1 MRRGIGVSG
10 LVQKQAERAKYAEEG
25 NKMQAKENEELE
37 ILYEEFKKQLELFSN
52 ENYEEI
58 AKNAELREKLTILC
72 NKFDI
77 NILSKKNVFHSVI
90 GNFYLQLSVFVIEI
104 LNEQQIIEKNTLSDL
119 LTAKTKQSITNK
131 DIDQCLKSLKPLG
144 HLNVIIIENKEYLST
159 VQVEHTQLLT
169 RKSWTVTEIAIGLN
183 LSTLVAET
191 YFEELLRVGIGW
203 LDEVDH
209 RIYIGT

>member
-10 LVQKQAERAKYAEEG
+10 LIQKQAERAIYTEQG
-25 NKMQAKENEELE
+25 NKIQAKENEDLE
-37 ILYEEFKKQLELFSN
+37 ILYEDFKKQLESFSN
-52 ENYEEI
+52 ENFEEI
-58 AKNAELREKLTILC
+58 AKNAELREALTILC

-104 LNEQQIIEKNTLSDL
+104 LNEQQIIEKKSLSDL
-119 LTAKTKQSITNK
+119 LTIKTKQSITMK

-144 HLNVIIIENKEYLST
+144 HLNTIVIESKEYLST

-169 RKSWTVTEIAIGLN
+169 RKSWTITEISMGLR
-183 LSTLVAET
+183 LSPLVAET

-209 RIYIGT
+209 RVYIGT